1 MMKKIKIVH
10 ILCHPPHP
18 IIKDIHEPKEYFK
31 ETGAGNYIN
40 IEEFPY
46 WVGFFTKD
54 HHAVAAEELKRKT
67 DDFDIECWRPYG
79 SSIKSIY
86 SKEING
92 IIHRVFPSFYVKMPQ
107 VGAGTFSPQL
117 LKFLYNYIKENDVI
131 LNISVGHAWF
141 NIWLLLK
148 ISRIK
153 HLLPI
158 IAIQISGGFKKT
170 CYKELH
176 PIKKFFKWYYLLEHL
191 VDFKSLTYTDY
202 YLIGSKVEFDL
213 IKNNKKINAKFYNP
227 GVDFSFFKPSED
239 KNKLRLEL
247 GLPCNKK
254 IMIVTGNFRSSDYGY
269 HHLIDCYAEIKRNN
283 SDFILIIVGGYKN
296 EDLYEKGINA
306 GVLMLERVQKEILLK
321 YFQASDFYGQPS
333 LNFGFINFG
342 GFGYAMMEALACG
355 LPVLSQNIIHFPGTI
370 EERYEIGLD
379 MPTVEDLKRNM
390 IFLKENHHKFKRTR
404 EIARKYFDVENTKL
418 VLLDYYRQLS
428 EQYFGK

>member
-1 MMKKIKIVH
+1 MKKIKIVYL
-10 ILCHPPHP
+10 LCHPPHP
-18 IIKDIHEPKEYFK
+18 IIKNIREPEEYFK
-31 ETGAGNYIN
+31 STGAGEYIKLSQ
-40 IEEFPY
+40 EPY

-54 HHAVAAEELKRKT
+54 HHAVAAEELKKIT

-79 SSIKSIY
+79 SSIKSTY
-86 SKEING
+86 TKEVNG
-92 IIHRVFPSFYVKMPQ
+92 ITHRVFPSFSINIPQ

-117 LKFLYNYIKENDVI
+117 LKFLYTYIKENNVI

-148 ISRIK
+148 ISSVK
-153 HLLPI
+153 KMLPI
-158 IAIQISGGFKKT
+158 IAVQISGGFKKT

-176 PIKKFFKWYYLLEHL
+176 PIKKVFKWYYLIEHL
-191 VDFKSLTYTDY
+191 FDIKSLAYTDY

-213 IKNNKKINAKFYNP
+213 VKNNKKINAKFYSP
-227 GVDFSFFKPSED
+227 GVDFSFFKPSKD
-239 KNKLRLEL
+239 KNKLRFEL
-247 GLPCNKK
+247 GLPADKK

-269 HHLIDCYAEIKRNN
+269 HHLIDCFCEIRKEHN
-283 SDFILIIVGGYKN
+283 DLLLIMVGGYKN
-296 EDLYEKGINA
+296 EDLYKKGINA
-306 GVLMLERVQKEILLK
+306 GALMIERVSKEKLLK

-355 LPVLSQNIIHFPGTI
+355 LPILSQNIIHFPGTP
-370 EERYEIGLD
+370 EERDEIGLD

-404 EIARKYFDVENTKL
+404 EIARKYFDIEKTKL
-418 VLLDYYRQLS
+418 VLLDHYRQLS